1 MRGRGLISG
10 ACGWSSA
17 EEEKERKEKEAADEK
32 KRIDDLLA
40 GVEKIDVSKGKDKGV
55 IKQIIQE
62 GEVALERTRARAT
75 L

>member
-10 ACGWSSA
+10 ACGWLSA

-32 KRIDDLLA
+32 KRINDLPA
-40 GVEKIDVSKGKDKGV
+40 GVEKINVSKGKDKGI

-62 GEVALERTRARAT
+62 GDVALVRTRARVT